1 MSMERNKEMG
11 GGRGQ
16 RGGTKRA
23 RYRVVGK
30 NRKREELQSEGD
42 KEIGNGGKAR
52 ETGRV
57 RGQQRGRG
65 TGRKGN
71 RKCYRRDGDRVQ
83 AKQSKSKQDT

>member
-1 MSMERNKEMG
+1 M
-11 GGRGQ
+11 
-16 RGGTKRA
+16 
-23 RYRVVGK
+23 GK

-83 AKQSKSKQDT
+83 AKQKQARHIERVEEREETR